1 MYRTTLS
8 QSHFPPVD
16 ERKIESVT
24 IGGALA
30 QAAEDAPGTMAMR
43 EITIGGEIGRS
54 WTYRELHDQAHR
66 LATALLAR
74 HKPGERI
81 AIFAHNVP
89 EWVLMEYAAALAG
102 LTLVTVNPSFQPREV
117 KYVVEQSRSRG
128 LYCVES
134 YRGNP
139 IARIAREVAAG
150 IPAVAHVIDI
160 CDEKALYA
168 GADAARPLPKVS
180 PRDPAQ
186 IQYTSGTT
194 GFPKGA
200 VLHHEGLYNN
210 GKLTLERLGVRPG
223 DRYLN
228 PMPLFHTAGCVLA
241 VLGCLSR
248 RATLYLA
255 AMFDAPALLRVAEQE
270 RITALLG
277 VPTMITGLVEAQDA
291 AQRDLSSVRGIFS
304 GGSMVAPELVKR
316 AQAAFGAKFQIIYGQ
331 TETSPVL
338 TAVWGDDS
346 FEDAT
351 ETIGQPLPHTEI
363 SIRDPK
369 TNRVVPAGATGEIC
383 ARGYMLMLEYNDNPE
398 ATRKT
403 IDAEGWLHTGDLGT
417 MDARGFVK
425 ITGRVKEMIIRGGE
439 NLFPAEIENAMLEH
453 PAIAEVA
460 VVGLPDER
468 YGEIVACF
476 LRCTGAHAPLCKEDL
491 VKHCRSI
498 LSPQKTPAVWVM
510 VEDWPL
516 TGSGKIRKFMLREMY
531 EAGKFEGRAL

>member
-1 MYRTTLS
+1 MYRQTLS
-8 QSHFPPVD
+8 QSHFPATD
-16 ERKIESVT
+16 ERKIESIS
-24 IGGALA
+24 IGAALA
-30 QAAEDAPGTMAMR
+30 RAAEDSPRTTALR
-43 EITIGGEIGRS
+43 EVTIGGEIGRS
-54 WTYRELHDQAHR
+54 WTYKELNDQARR
-66 LATALLAR
+66 LAGALLVR
-74 HKPGERI
+74 HEPGDRI

-89 EWVLMEYAAALAG
+89 EWVLMEYAAAIAG

-128 LYCVES
+128 IYCVEN

-139 IARIAREVAAG
+139 IAKIARDVAAEV
-150 IPAVAHVIDI
+150 PAVAHVIDI
-160 CDEKALYA
+160 CDEEALYA
-168 GADAARPLPKVS
+168 GADAAPALPKSS
-180 PRDPAQ
+180 PRDPVQ

-210 GKLTLERLGVRPG
+210 GKLTLERLGVKAG
-223 DRYLN
+223 DKYLN

-255 AMFDAPALLRVAEQE
+255 AMFDAPALIRIAEQE

-316 AQAAFGAKFQIIYGQ
+316 AQTAFGAKFQIIYGQ

-351 ETIGQPLPHTEI
+351 ETIGQPLPHTEV
-363 SIRDPK
+363 SIRDPA
-369 TNRVVPAGATGEIC
+369 TNAIVPVGATGEIC
-383 ARGYMLMLEYNDNPE
+383 ARGYMIMLEYNDNPE
-398 ATRKT
+398 ATKNA

-453 PAIAEVA
+453 PEISEVA

-468 YGEIVACF
+468 FGEIVACF
-476 LRCTGAHAPLCKEDL
+476 LRCKGAGEPLRREDL
-491 VKHCRSI
+491 VRHCRSI
-498 LSPQKTPAVWVM
+498 LSPQKTPSVWVM
-510 VEDWPL
+510 VEEWPL
-516 TGSGKIRKFMLREMY
+516 TGSGKIRKFLLREMY

>member
-1 MYRTTLS
+1 MYRLS
-8 QSHFPPVD
+8 LSRSEFPAID
-16 ERKIESVT
+16 ERKIESIS
-24 IGGALA
+24 IGAALA
-30 QAAEDAPGTMAMR
+30 RAAEDSAKAMALR
-43 EITIGGEIGRS
+43 EITIDGEIGRS
-54 WTYRELHDQAHR
+54 WTFKELYDQARR
-66 LATALLAR
+66 LASALLAR
-74 HKPGERI
+74 HEPGDRI

-89 EWVLMEYAAALAG
+89 EWVLIEYAAALAG

-128 LYCVES
+128 IYCVES

-139 IARIAREVAAG
+139 IAKIARDVAGEVG
-150 IPAVAHVIDI
+150 AVVRVVDI
-160 CDEKALYA
+160 CDESALYA
-168 GADAARPLPKVS
+168 GADAARTLPKVS
-180 PRDPAQ
+180 PRDPVQ

-210 GKLTLERLGVRPG
+210 GKLTLERLGVKPG
-223 DRYLN
+223 DKYLN

-255 AMFDAPALLRVAEQE
+255 AMFDAPALVRIAEQE

-277 VPTMITGLVEAQDA
+277 VPTMITGLVEAQDT

-316 AQAAFGAKFQIIYGQ
+316 AQNAFGAKFQIIYGQ
-331 TETSPVL
+331 TETSPIL
-338 TAVWGDDS
+338 TTVWGDDS

-351 ETIGQPLPHTEI
+351 ETIGQPLPHTEL
-363 SIRDPK
+363 SIRDPA
-369 TNRVVPAGATGEIC
+369 TNQVMPVGETGEIC
-383 ARGYMLMLEYNDNPE
+383 ARGYMIMLEYNDNPA
-398 ATRKT
+398 ATKKT
-403 IDAEGWLHTGDLGT
+403 IDADRWLHTGDLGT

-453 PAIAEVA
+453 SAIAEVA

-476 LRCTGAHAPLCKEDL
+476 LRCKGAGEPLCKEDL

-498 LSPQKTPAVWVM
+498 LSPQKTPSVWVM
-510 VEDWPL
+510 VEEWPL
-516 TGSGKIRKFMLREMY
+516 TGSGKIRKFLLREMY
-531 EAGKFEGRAL
+531 EAGKFKGRAL